1 MQASLFQHKPQ
12 QIDLVTGARI
22 GRTSKSI
29 WFLFP
34 KFNEP
39 RTPESHV
46 FPWNKKVAY
55 LKLFGV
61 LFPFSGPLGSI
72 PICQLWTAQVLIT
85 AWANE
90 PAKWKP
96 MWEEPVWY
104 QFWTISAIPIKC
116 FFLWG
121 MVRPLFKYPDLKT
134 WIWEWHHRQE
144 NLAFSSLEPRVQL
157 EHGPG
162 IGWCFNPV
170 GVWSSKHE
178 TTKKLSFGHKHD
190 EAVHN
195 GRYDSQE
202 SGSAKITNAWFHM
215 V

>member
-72 PICQLWTAQVLIT
+72 PICQQLWTAQVLIT

-116 FFLWG
+116 FFVRHGETLIQVFGPKNMNLG
-121 MVRPLFKYPDLKT
+121 MASPPRELGLLIIGATRSAGARAWDRMMLQPRWCLEFKT
-134 WIWEWHHRQE
+134 W
-144 NLAFSSLEPRVQL
+144 N
-157 EHGPG
+157 
-162 IGWCFNPV
+162 N
-170 GVWSSKHE
+170 
-178 TTKKLSFGHKHD
+178 
-190 EAVHN
+190 
-195 GRYDSQE
+195 
-202 SGSAKITNAWFHM
+202 
-215 V
+215 